1 MICGLYQSDLFGC
14 DFTCAHCSCNVPPN
28 RRCLLRADTWINI
41 DATLEDKY
49 SDAIDEQHV
58 CVSLHI
64 DTHLHISTNL
74 WTFAYR
80 CHENWNAIHHS
91 DHLPIFDD
99 NEIQLRRVRCR
110 HKPSGRIVNNW
121 VDDNHIYYGP
131 TTVSRTAMRW
141 IEATEH
147 DSPVLLPHLKKDI
160 SFSIA
165 ECRGIGYGDI
175 VRTEEKW
182 RTSSKG
188 RRKSESQLLYV
199 EITRPK
205 QRIHLSCSLRSVM
218 LNVVASIVV
227 STPQIAHI
235 SRYDSRNTYVFNVHF
250 NYTDMYAEYEVTTN
264 KDYHKN
270 IMNFAKFFRAESCL
284 RALD

>member
-1 MICGLYQSDLFGC
+1 MSNMCVCHYTLIHICIYPQIFE
-14 DFTCAHCSCNVPPN
+14 H
-28 RRCLLRADTWINI
+28 
-41 DATLEDKY
+41 
-49 SDAIDEQHV
+49 
-58 CVSLHI
+58 LHI
-64 DTHLHISTNL
+64 DVTKIGTPS
-74 WTFAYR
+74 
-80 CHENWNAIHHS
+80 I
-91 DHLPIFDD
+91 HLPIFDD

-141 IEATEH
+141 TEATEH
-147 DSPVLLPHLKKDI
+147 DSPVLLPHLKKNM

-175 VRTEEKW
+175 VRTEKKW